1 MPGGT
6 VVPVPAQRPQ
16 TSSARSARFDFTGST
31 VLVTGGGSGIGA
43 AIAAAFLGA
52 GANVAVAGRRR
63 EPLESVVAGHPAER
77 TAVISADLATS
88 AQVDSLVAEVVAR
101 FGALDVVVAN
111 AGAYAGGAITEV
123 DDAAWERMRSTNVDG
138 TFYLARAAAPHLEA
152 SRGSLVA
159 VSSVSGE
166 RGDWG
171 QAGYNATKA
180 AMTVL
185 VRSLALDWG
194 AAGVRANVVAPAMT
208 ATAMSGVSDVD
219 DDALAPARERVA
231 LGRIGVPDDIAGAV
245 LFLASD
251 AAAYITGAVLPVDG
265 GTSASTG
272 QVR

>member
-1 MPGGT
+1 MPSRPPGT
-6 VVPVPAQRPQ
+6 
-16 TSSARSARFDFTGST
+16 ARNASFDFTGST

-43 AIAAAFLGA
+43 AIATAFLEA

-63 EPLESVVAGHPAER
+63 EPLESVVADHPVER
-77 TAVISADLATS
+77 TAAISADLAIS
-88 AQVDSLVAEVVAR
+88 AQVESLVAEVVER
-101 FGALDVVVAN
+101 FGALDVVVSN
-111 AGAYAGGAITEV
+111 AGVWAGGAITDL

-138 TFYLARAAAPHLEA
+138 AFYLARAVAPHLEA
-152 SRGSLVA
+152 SRGNLVA

-166 RGDWG
+166 RGDWD

-180 AMTVL
+180 ATTVL

-194 AAGVRANVVAPAMT
+194 AVGVRANVVAPAMT
-208 ATAMSGVSDVD
+208 ATAMSGVADVD
-219 DDALAPARERVA
+219 GDALAPARERVA
-231 LGRIGVPDDIAGAV
+231 LGRIGVPGDIAGAV

-272 QVR
+272 QAR